1 MNPDSIR
8 RHIVIGSRRVS
19 NYWWA
24 TIIGMGGLGF
34 LCTGLSSYLK
44 LNLLPII
51 HSETILF
58 FPQGLVMCFYG
69 ILGILFSFY
78 LGLTILFSVGGGFN
92 EFNKE
97 QGIIRIFRWGFPGKN
112 RRIDL
117 TYSIDDVKA
126 IRVELKD
133 GINPRRTI
141 YLCVKGQRQIP
152 LTRVGQPMTLEEIET
167 QAAELAQFLQKDL
180 LLN

>member
-1 MNPDSIR
+1 MNSDSIR
-8 RHIVIGSRRVS
+8 RYTVIGSRRVS

-24 TIIGMGGLGF
+24 TIIGAGGLGF
-34 LCTGLSSYLK
+34 LLTGLSSYFQF
-44 LNLLPII
+44 NLLPFI
-51 HSETILF
+51 HAENIKF
-58 FPQGLVMCFYG
+58 FPQGLVMSFYG
-69 ILGILFSFY
+69 VLGILFSFY
-78 LGLTILFSVGGGFN
+78 LGLTILFSVGEGFN

-97 QGIIRIFRWGFPGKN
+97 LGKIRIFRWGFPGKN

-117 TYSIDDVKA
+117 SYSMDDVKA

-133 GINPRRTI
+133 GINPKRTI

-152 LTRVGQPMTLEEIET
+152 LTRVGQPLTLEEIET

-180 LLN
+180 VLN